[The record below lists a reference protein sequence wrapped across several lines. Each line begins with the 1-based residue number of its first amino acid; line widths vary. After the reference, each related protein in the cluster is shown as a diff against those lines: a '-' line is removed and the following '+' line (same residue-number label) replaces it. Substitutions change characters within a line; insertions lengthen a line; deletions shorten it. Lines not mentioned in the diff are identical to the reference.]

1 MKKIFLTSLSVL
13 VLALGV
19 SAITYAQTE
28 TTPKAADSKVKAVAD
43 GVKDPTP
50 ATAIIATPAIAI
62 TATTSPLDLA
72 KAAFAAQGGDKFKSV
87 RNAILRGSVDLY
99 GPNSTQSVPGGFVI
113 VTAGDKFRMEV
124 DARPLFSFKQIFDGQ
139 QSYSSLPGAEM
150 APASKFGMRV
160 LAKFAEPGYT
170 VTALPDKKK
179 QRGFRIADGEGNA
192 TDFYLDPATGRVA
205 TYTFSFNGYNFGT
218 ENKKFKEI
226 DGVLIPSSFTQ
237 RIEMPQGAAF
247 AEFNVKD
254 IKLNQTMG
262 DDVFALPN

>member
-1 MKKIFLTSLSVL
+1 MKKTLLRSLSL
-13 VLALGV
+13 LALAFCV
-19 SAITYAQTE
+19 SASGYAQTD
-28 TTPKAADSKVKAVAD
+28 TGTKAPDSTAKAVTA
-43 GVKDPTP
+43 GGNAPAPPP
-50 ATAIIATPAIAI
+50 ATAI
-62 TATTSPLDLA
+62 TATTSPVDLA
-72 KAAFAAQGGDKFKSV
+72 KAAVAAFGGDKFRTMKNV
-87 RNAILRGSVDLY
+87 VLRGSVDLY
-99 GPNSTQSVPGGFVI
+99 GPASTQSVPGGFVI

-139 QSYSSLPGAEM
+139 QSYSSLPGAQM
-150 APASKFGMRV
+150 APVSKFGIVV
-160 LAKFAEPGYT
+160 LNKFDQAGYT

-192 TDFYLDPATGRVA
+192 TDFYLDPATGRVMS
-205 TYTFSFNGYNFGT
+205 YTFSFNGYNFGT

-247 AEFNVKD
+247 AEFSAKD
-254 IKLNQTMG
+254 IKLNQPMG